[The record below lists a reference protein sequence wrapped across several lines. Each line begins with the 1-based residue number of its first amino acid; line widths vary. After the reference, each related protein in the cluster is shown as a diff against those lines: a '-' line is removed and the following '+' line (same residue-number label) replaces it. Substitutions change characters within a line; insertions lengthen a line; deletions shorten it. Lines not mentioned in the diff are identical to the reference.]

1 MPETTISI
9 TSLLFLGFWLGMRHA
24 TDADHV
30 IAIATIV
37 ARYRA
42 LRGAALIGAAWGVG
56 HTLTIMVIGGLI
68 ILLGLTIPP
77 RIGLAME
84 FGVGIML
91 VALGILSLT
100 GIGVR
105 LHAPPRHAMMEQPPV
120 HSDDHVHLDHAH
132 AHAHGDYVHS
142 HPHGHGDAPHGHRD
156 DLTPIA
162 RLDRSRLGPTTVY
175 ALLRPF
181 IVGIVHGLAGSAA
194 VALLVLTAVHDPLWA
209 MTYLLLFGAGT
220 VAGMMLITVALSA
233 PFALTASKLPRF
245 NWNLRVAAGL
255 VSFGFGLI
263 MIYEIG
269 FAQGG
274 LFTDAPHW
282 NPG

>member
-1 MPETTISI
+1 MPETTISV

-37 ARYRA
+37 AKQRR

-56 HTLTIMVIGGLI
+56 HTLTITVVGGLI
-68 ILLGLTIPP
+68 ILLGVTIPP
-77 RIGLAME
+77 RLGLAME
-84 FGVGIML
+84 FAVGIML

-100 GIGVR
+100 GLNLGR
-105 LHAPPRHAMMEQPPV
+105 RAAPHQSVTA
-120 HSDDHVHLDHAH
+120 HGHDHMHLDHAH

-142 HPHGHGDAPHGHRD
+142 HPHGHDHEPHGHRE

-162 RLDRSRLGPTTVY
+162 RLDRSWFGATSLY

-181 IVGIVHGLAGSAA
+181 VIGIVHGLAGSAA
-194 VALLVLTAVHDPLWA
+194 VALVVLAAIRDPIWA
-209 MTYLLLFGAGT
+209 MAYLLLFGAGT
-220 VAGMMLITVALSA
+220 VAGMMVITTALSA
-233 PFALTASKLPRF
+233 PFALTASNLPRF

-255 VSFGFGLI
+255 VSFGFGLFL
-263 MIYEIG
+263 IYDIG

-274 LFTDAPHW
+274 LFTDAPRW
-282 NPG
+282 DPG